1 MLTKELISFLK
12 KFDTPTISNALDIF
26 RGSRSADGYTKYP
39 FISAYTSL
47 KPIVGIARTAKIRAS
62 NPPILSSEE
71 TTSIRLKYYEYISRS
86 FPDFPDASPVCVI
99 EDLDWPNPTGSFWGE
114 VNVALHKGLGLE
126 GTITSG
132 LLRDLDAIDKSY
144 QVLANGIG
152 PSHAYVHVVEF
163 NSSVNIHGLNINDGD
178 IIHAD
183 KHGAVIIPDQAI
195 SIIKKA
201 INHMTKKEKHLIEAA
216 KQENF
221 NIDKLKEAWIKASN
235 EKWEG

>member
-1 MLTKELISFLK
+1 M
-12 KFDTPTISNALDIF
+12 
-26 RGSRSADGYTKYP
+26 
-39 FISAYTSL
+39 
-47 KPIVGIARTAKIRAS
+47 
-62 NPPILSSEE
+62 
-71 TTSIRLKYYEYISRS
+71 
-86 FPDFPDASPVCVI
+86 
-99 EDLDWPNPTGSFWGE
+99 
-114 VNVALHKGLGLE
+114 NVALHKGLELQ

-183 KHGAVIIPDQAI
+183 QHGAVIIPDQAL

-201 INHMTKKEKHLIEAA
+201 INHMTKKEKHLIEAT

-221 NIDKLKEAWIKASN
+221 NIDKLKEAWTKASN